1 MGSGDPV
8 GSPESECRPATT
20 TMEAPKPLTM
30 DAFEP
35 AALVDWNGGQCNI
48 VMPVVHSDAACAW
61 VVLPQ

>member
-8 GSPESECRPATT
+8 GSPKSEGRPATT
-20 TMEAPKPLTM
+20 TMEAHWPLTVG
-30 DAFEP
+30 ASEP

-48 VMPVVHSDAACAW
+48 ACSWHDDAARAW